1 MEILLLVAGGVIGL
15 IIVGWLAIYT
25 VCFRKVQQGQAL
37 VKNGAGGTSVSFSG
51 KLIYPVF
58 HKVEYMDISVT
69 RLEIN
74 RRGQQGLICR
84 DNIRADISVA
94 FFVRVNKTEQ
104 DVLRVAQTIGC
115 VRASDRTAIAELFEA
130 KFSEALK
137 TVGRQFDFVELY
149 NSREKFREQILRI
162 IGTDLNGYVL
172 DDAAIDYLEQTPLE
186 FLNPNNILDAEGI
199 KKITELTAVQ
209 AKLANHIARDRE
221 KVIKKQDVETE
232 EAILE
237 LNRQLAEATE
247 KQKREVLA
255 IKAREDAEAI
265 KIQQENKL
273 KSEQARIATEEE
285 VAIAEENKNRQII
298 VAQKNKERTH
308 AVETERVE
316 KDRLLEVTERER
328 VVTLADIEKTKV
340 IEIEQKKI
348 QDVIRERVMVEK
360 AVVIEKEKIKDTE
373 AFAAADRQKQVVL
386 TKAAMEAEEGL
397 VKEIK
402 AAEASKKAAEL
413 KADEDMYRTVKGAE
427 ASKKAAEIHAEEVVL
442 TAEAHQQSAER
453 ESTAKKRMAEAVV
466 AETAAPG
473 LGEAQVLEA
482 RAVATEKQGT
492 ADARVLEAKAV
503 AAEKQGTAEAKVM
516 ELKFAAEAQGITE
529 KAEAMKIFDGV
540 GREHE
545 EFKLRLYKERDV
557 ELASINI
564 QKDIASSQ
572 AMVVAEALK
581 NAKVDIV
588 GGDHVFFDKIVGAI
602 TAGKSVD
609 RVIDNSQSLTTVR
622 DTFFNSDPEYFREQF
637 KGFTSQFGLTSE
649 DLKNLSVS
657 AALAQMISLA
667 DNSETK
673 GALERLLNA
682 AKRFGVQDEKVAKVA
697 ASKTA

>member
-1 MEILLLVAGGVIGL
+1 MIMALGGMEILLVGAGLVAFLLVGGLAAGL
-15 IIVGWLAIYT
+15 MFSRW
-25 VCFRKVQQGQAL
+25 FRKVDQGQAL
-37 VKNGAGGTSVSFSG
+37 IRTGRGETRVSFSG
-51 KLIYPVF
+51 IFIIPIL
-58 HKVEYMDISVT
+58 HKAELMDISVT

-74 RRGQQGLICR
+74 RRGQQGLICK
-84 DNIRADISVA
+84 DNMRADISVA

-149 NSREKFREQILRI
+149 NSREKFREEILRI

-199 KKITELTAVQ
+199 KKITELTATQ
-209 AKLANHIARDRE
+209 AKLANYIARDKE
-221 KVIKKQDVETE
+221 KVIKKQDVETQ

-247 KQKREVLA
+247 KQKREVA
-255 IKAREDAEAI
+255 SIKAREEAEAA
-265 KIQQENKL
+265 KIQQENRL

-298 VAQKNKERTH
+298 VAQKNKERTS

-316 KDRLLEVTERER
+316 KDRLLEVTERQR

-360 AVVIEKEKIKDTE
+360 AVVAEKERIKDTE
-373 AFAAADRQKQVVL
+373 AFAGADRQKQVVL

-397 VKEIK
+397 VKSIK
-402 AAEASKKAAEL
+402 AAEASKRAAEL

-427 ASKKAAEIHAEEVVL
+427 ASKKAAEIHAEQVVL
-442 TAEAHQQSAER
+442 TAEANQQAAER
-453 ESTAKKRMAEAVV
+453 ESTAKKRLAEAVV
-466 AETAAPG
+466 VETSAPG
-473 LGEAQVLEA
+473 LGEAQVMEA
-482 RAVATEKQGT
+482 KAAATEKQGT
-492 ADARVLEAKAV
+492 ADARV
-503 AAEKQGTAEAKVM
+503 M
-516 ELKFAAEAQGITE
+516 ELKFGAEAKGITE

-545 EFKLRLYKERDV
+545 EFKLRLNKDRDV
-557 ELASINI
+557 ELATINI

-572 AMVVAEALK
+572 AQIVSEALK
-581 NAKVDIV
+581 HAKIDIV
-588 GGDHVFFDKIVGAI
+588 GGETVFFDKIVGAI
-602 TAGKSVD
+602 TTGKSID
-609 RVIDNSQSLTTVR
+609 RTIDNSQSLTTVR

-637 KGFTSQFGLTSE
+637 KNFTAQFGLTSE

-657 AALAQMISLA
+657 AAITQMMSLA
-667 DNSETK
+667 DNGETK
-673 GALERLLNA
+673 GVLERMLAA

-697 ASKTA
+697 AMKMA

>member
-1 MEILLLVAGGVIGL
+1 MVMGPALLTGAIICVVVFILLMGIGFAFSR
-15 IIVGWLAIYT
+15 W
-25 VCFRKVQQGQAL
+25 FRKVDQGQTL
-37 VKNGAGGTSVSFSG
+37 VKNGVGGTKVSFSG
-51 KLIYPVF
+51 MLVLPII
-58 HKVEYMDISVT
+58 HKCEYMDISVT

-74 RRGQQGLICR
+74 RRGQQGLICK
-84 DNIRADISVA
+84 DNVRADISVA

-149 NSREKFREQILRI
+149 NSREKFREEILRI

-199 KKITELTAVQ
+199 KKITELTATQ
-209 AKLANHIARDRE
+209 AKLANHIARDKE

-247 KQKREVLA
+247 KQKREVA
-255 IKAREDAEAI
+255 SIKAREEAEAI

-273 KSEQARIATEEE
+273 KSERARIATEEE
-285 VAIAEENKNRQII
+285 VAVSEENKNRQII
-298 VAQKNKERTH
+298 VAQKNKERTE
-308 AVETERVE
+308 AVERERVE

-360 AVVIEKEKIKDTE
+360 AVVAEKEKIKDTE
-373 AFAAADRQKQVVL
+373 AFAGADRQKQVVL

-402 AAEASKKAAEL
+402 AAEASKRAAEL
-413 KADEDMYRTVKGAE
+413 KAEEDMYRTVKGAE

-442 TAEAHQQSAER
+442 TAEAKQQAAER
-453 ESTAKKRMAEAVV
+453 ESTAKKRLAEAVV
-466 AETAAPG
+466 VETSAPG
-473 LGEAQVLEA
+473 LGEAQVM
-482 RAVATEKQGT
+482 
-492 ADARVLEAKAV
+492 EAKAS
-503 AAEKQGTAEAKVM
+503 ATEKQGTAEAKVM
-516 ELKFAAEAQGITE
+516 ELKFGAEAKGITE

-545 EFKLRLYKERDV
+545 EFKLRLNKDKDV
-557 ELASINI
+557 ELAAINVHR
-564 QKDIASSQ
+564 DIASSQ
-572 AMVVAEALK
+572 AMIVSEALK
-581 NAKVDIV
+581 SAKIDIV
-588 GGDHVFFDKIVGAI
+588 GGESTFFDKIVGAI
-602 TAGKSVD
+602 TTGKSID
-609 RVIDNSQSLTTVR
+609 RTINNSESLTTVR

-637 KGFTSQFGLTSE
+637 KNFTSQFGLTSE
-649 DLKNLSVS
+649 DLKNLTVS
-657 AALAQMISLA
+657 AAIAQMISLA
-667 DNSETK
+667 DNGETK
-673 GALERLLNA
+673 GVLERMLAA

-697 ASKTA
+697 AMKVV

>member
-1 MEILLLVAGGVIGL
+1 MILAIAMEMVVVGGILLFCLFIGAMA
-15 IIVGWLAIYT
+15 VGYMFSRW
-25 VCFRKVQQGQAL
+25 FRKVDQGQAL
-37 VKNGAGGTSVSFSG
+37 IRTGRGETRVSFSG
-51 KLIYPVF
+51 IFIVPIL
-58 HKVEYMDISVT
+58 HKAELMDISVT

-74 RRGQQGLICR
+74 RRGQQGLICK
-84 DNIRADISVA
+84 DNMRADISVA

-149 NSREKFREQILRI
+149 NSREKFREEILRI

-199 KKITELTAVQ
+199 KKITELTATQ
-209 AKLANHIARDRE
+209 AKLANHIARDKE
-221 KVIKKQDVETE
+221 KVIKKQDVETQ

-247 KQKREVLA
+247 KQKREVAA
-255 IKAREDAEAI
+255 ITAREQAEAA
-265 KIQQENKL
+265 KIQQENRL
-273 KSEQARIATEEE
+273 KAEQARIATEEE

-298 VAQKNKERTH
+298 VAQKNKERTE
-308 AVETERVE
+308 AVEKERVE
-316 KDRLLEVTERER
+316 KDRMLEVTERER

-360 AVVIEKEKIKDTE
+360 AVVAEKERIKDTE
-373 AFAAADRQKQVVL
+373 AFAGADRQKQVVL

-397 VKEIK
+397 VKSIK
-402 AAEASKKAAEL
+402 AAEASKRAAEL
-413 KADEDMYRTVKGAE
+413 KAEEDMYRTVKGAE
-427 ASKKAAEIHAEEVVL
+427 ASKKAAEIHAEQVVL
-442 TAEAHQQSAER
+442 TAEASQQAAER
-453 ESTAKKRMAEAVV
+453 EATAKKRMAEAVV
-466 AETAAPG
+466 VETAAPG

-482 RAVATEKQGT
+482 KAVATEKQGT
-492 ADARVLEAKAV
+492 ADARV
-503 AAEKQGTAEAKVM
+503 M
-516 ELKFAAEAQGITE
+516 ELKFGAEAKGITE

-545 EFKLRLYKERDV
+545 EFKLRLNKDKDV
-557 ELASINI
+557 ELAAINI
-564 QKDIASSQ
+564 QKDIAASQ
-572 AMVVAEALK
+572 ANIVSEALK
-581 NAKVDIV
+581 HAKIDIV
-588 GGDHVFFDKIVGAI
+588 GGETTFFDKIVGAI
-602 TAGKSVD
+602 TVGKSVD
-609 RVIDNSQSLTTVR
+609 RAINNSESLTTVR

-637 KGFTSQFGLTSE
+637 KNFTTQFGLTSE
-649 DLKNLSVS
+649 DLKNLTVS
-657 AALAQMISLA
+657 AAIAQMLSLT
-667 DNSETK
+667 DSGETK
-673 GALERLLNA
+673 GVLERMLAA

-697 ASKTA
+697 AMKLA